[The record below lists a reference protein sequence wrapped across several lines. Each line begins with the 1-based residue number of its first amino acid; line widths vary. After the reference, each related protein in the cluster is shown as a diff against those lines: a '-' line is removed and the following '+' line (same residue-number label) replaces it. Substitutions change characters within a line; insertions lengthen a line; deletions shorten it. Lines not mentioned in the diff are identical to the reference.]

1 MNIEYKPKITELPLE
16 ERPRE
21 KLKKYGPS
29 ALKNSELLAIIL
41 GRVGRGTKKEGVLEI
56 ANRIMK
62 DYGNEAILNETSV
75 EKLREI
81 LSLNEVHACQIIASF
96 ELGRRFFSET
106 KEIYIRNPNDVFNY
120 LKDMGNLNK
129 EHFRGLYLD
138 KNKIIHDEVISIGTL
153 DRNIVHPRDV
163 FHPAVKT
170 FSAGIILAHNHPSGD
185 TTPSEEDIAITK
197 RMVETGKVMGIDIID
212 HIIIGKKGFT
222 SLKEEG
228 LI

>member
-41 GRVGRGTKKEGVLEI
+41 GRGTKKEGVLEI

-81 LSLNEVHACQIIASF
+81 LNLNEVHACQIIASF

-138 KNKIIHDEVISIGTL
+138 VKNKIIHDEVISIGTL